1 MNRVWEILKSEH
13 GGASPM
19 PPELARGII
28 GFILIVLFVLA
39 IGSLFSWL
47 TP

>member
-1 MNRVWEILKSEH
+1 M
-13 GGASPM
+13 GASPM

-28 GFILIVLFVLA
+28 GFISIVLFVLA